1 MTAEISKKLF
11 LDADYNLV
19 EKVNSE
25 NMRMLSQEEKNK
37 LVACMGELEAL
48 DPRKVERIKRIMFQN
63 K

>member
-1 MTAEISKKLF
+1 MANF
-11 LDADYNLV
+11 DQ
-19 EKVNSE
+19 
-25 NMRMLSQEEKNK
+25 LSQEEKNK